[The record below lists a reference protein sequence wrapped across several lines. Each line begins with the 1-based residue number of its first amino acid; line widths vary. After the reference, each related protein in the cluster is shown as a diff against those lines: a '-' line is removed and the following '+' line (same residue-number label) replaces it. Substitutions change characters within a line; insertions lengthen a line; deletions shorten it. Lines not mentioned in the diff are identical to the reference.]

1 MISSWFQ
8 RINQQIEQAIVGKA
22 EVIQEALAALLAGG
36 HLLLEDVPG
45 TGKTTLAR
53 VLARSLG
60 LPYRR
65 VQMTP
70 DLLPSDLTGVYI
82 YHNGDFRFRPGPI
95 FTGVLLAD
103 ELNRAT
109 PKTQSALLEAMQEGQ
124 VTLEGQTH
132 PLPRPFWVIATQNP
146 IEQEGTYRLPEAQLD
161 RFMCRLRLQY
171 PEPEA
176 EREILRRLREA
187 SPEEAL
193 QPLTSAEEIVAL
205 QQQVRRVHL
214 EPDLEDYL
222 LAIVQATRQAP
233 QVLLGASPRA
243 ALALQRFAQAKAA
256 LAGRDFVLP
265 DDIQSAV
272 VPVLA
277 HRLLLHYEA
286 RLEGAKA
293 EQVLEEI
300 KQHIPVPVEV

>member
-1 MISSWFQ
+1 MIASWFL
-8 RINQQIEQAIVGKA
+8 RIQQQIELAIVGKT
-22 EVIQEALAALLAGG
+22 EVVRQALAALLAGG

-82 YHNGDFRFRPGPI
+82 YHNGEFRFRPGPI
-95 FTGVLLAD
+95 FTSVLLTD

-132 PLPRPFWVIATQNP
+132 PLPQPFWVIATQNP

-161 RFMCRLRLQY
+161 RFICRLRLHY
-171 PEPEA
+171 PEPQA
-176 EREILRRLREA
+176 EREILRRLR
-187 SPEEAL
+187 STIPEEAL
-193 QPLTSAEEIVAL
+193 QPLSSAEEIVQL
-205 QQQVRRVHL
+205 QKQVRQIHL

-222 LAIVQATRQAP
+222 LSIVQATRQAH

-243 ALALQRFAQAKAA
+243 ALALQRFAQAQAA
-256 LAGRDFVLP
+256 IAGRDFVLP
-265 DDIQSAV
+265 DDIQTAV

-286 RLEGAKA
+286 RLEGARA
-293 EQVLEEI
+293 EQILAEI
-300 KQHIPVPVEV
+300 SNSIPVPVEV

>member
-1 MISSWFQ
+1 
-8 RINQQIEQAIVGKA
+8 
-22 EVIQEALAALLAGG
+22 
-36 HLLLEDVPG
+36 
-45 TGKTTLAR
+45 
-53 VLARSLG
+53 
-60 LPYRR
+60 
-65 VQMTP
+65 
-70 DLLPSDLTGVYI
+70 
-82 YHNGDFRFRPGPI
+82 
-95 FTGVLLAD
+95 VLLAD

-109 PKTQSALLEAMQEGQ
+109 PKTQAALLEAMQEGQ

>member
-1 MISSWFQ
+1 MIAAWYE
-8 RINQQIEQAIVGKA
+8 RIERQIGQVIVGKA
-22 EVIQEALAALLAGG
+22 EVIRQALAALLAGG

-45 TGKTTLAR
+45 TGKTSLAR
-53 VLARSLG
+53 ALARSLG
-60 LPYRR
+60 LAYRR

-82 YHNGDFRFRPGPI
+82 YHNGEFRFRPGPI

-132 PLPRPFWVIATQNP
+132 LLPRPFWVIATQNP

-161 RFMCRLRLQY
+161 RFICRLSLHY
-171 PEPEA
+171 PEPQDEL
-176 EREILRRLREA
+176 EMLRRLRDA
-187 SPEEAL
+187 NPEEAL
-193 QPLTSAEEIVAL
+193 EPLTQAEEILHL
-205 QQQVRRVHL
+205 QKEVRQVHI
-214 EPDLEDYL
+214 EPDLEEYL
-222 LAIVQATRQAP
+222 MAIVHATRQAP

-243 ALALQRFAQAKAA
+243 ALALQRFAQALAA

-265 DDIQSAV
+265 DDLQSAV

-286 RLEGAKA
+286 RLEGVRA
-293 EQVLEEI
+293 ERILEEI
-300 KQHIPVPVEV
+300 LQSLPVPVEA

>member
-1 MISSWFQ
+1 MIASWFL
-8 RINQQIEQAIVGKA
+8 RIQQQIEQAIVGKT
-22 EVIQEALAALLAGG
+22 EVVRQALAALLAGG

-65 VQMTP
+65 AQMTP
-70 DLLPSDLTGVYI
+70 DLLPSDLTGVYS
-82 YHNGDFRFRPGPI
+82 YHNGEFRFRPGPI
-95 FTGVLLAD
+95 FTNVLLAD

-132 PLPRPFWVIATQNP
+132 SLPQPFWVIATQNP

-161 RFMCRLRLQY
+161 RFICRLRLHY
-171 PEPEA
+171 PEPQA
-176 EREILRRLREA
+176 EREILRRLR
-187 SPEEAL
+187 STIPEEAL
-193 QPLTSAEEIVAL
+193 QPLSSAEEIVQL
-205 QQQVRRVHL
+205 QKQVRQIHL

-222 LAIVQATRQAP
+222 LSIVQATRQAH

-243 ALALQRFAQAKAA
+243 ALALQRFTQAQAAI
-256 LAGRDFVLP
+256 AGRDFVLP
-265 DDIQSAV
+265 DDIQTAV

-286 RLEGAKA
+286 RLEGARA
-293 EQVLEEI
+293 EQILAEI
-300 KQHIPVPVEV
+300 SNSIPVPVEV